1 MTRVHDM
8 GGRFGYG
15 AVPPEPEGTVFRES
29 WHARALALTLAAG
42 ALGCWNIDMSRHA
55 RERLHPREYAQFSY
69 FEKWLAALTN
79 LLVETGVLKVSDL
92 LPCASDRTAQAQSLH
107 ALKAKN
113 VNALLGRGSPTTR
126 DCQGLA
132 RFSVGD
138 SVRAHRLAE
147 NRLVP
152 GGHTRLPAYAAGAC
166 GRVLRHHGFHVFPDS
181 NAHGLGEAPQ
191 PLYAVAFPA
200 AELWVNPEHPQDEVV
215 LDLWESYLEPAQ

>member
-1 MTRVHDM
+1 MTRIHDM

-15 AVPPEPEGTVFRES
+15 PVRPDPDGTAFEES

-42 ALGCWNIDMSRHA
+42 ALGCWNLDMSRHV
-55 RERLHPREYAQFSY
+55 RERLHPQEYARFSY

-79 LLVETGVLKVSDL
+79 LLVETGVLETGDL
-92 LPCASDRTAQAQSLH
+92 LPGAGNQAAQAPSSR
-107 ALKAKN
+107 ALKAED
-113 VNALLGRGSPTTR
+113 VNALLRRGSPTTR
-126 DCQGLA
+126 DCRGLA
-132 RFSVGD
+132 RFSAGD
-138 SVRAHRLAE
+138 PVRAHRPAE

-166 GRVLRHHGFHVFPDS
+166 GRVLRHHGCHVFPDS

-200 AELWVNPEHPQDEVV
+200 AELWASPEHPNDEVV
-215 LDLWESYLEPAQ
+215 LDLWESYLEPMQ

>member
-15 AVPPEPEGTVFRES
+15 AVLPEPDGTVFGES

-55 RERLHPREYAQFSY
+55 RERLHPQEYARFSY

-79 LLVETGVLKVSDL
+79 LLVETDALEESDL
-92 LPCASDRTAQAQSLH
+92 LSCADQQAPQPLSSR
-107 ALKAKN
+107 ALRADN
-113 VNALLGRGSPTTR
+113 VNHLLSRGSPTTR

-138 SVRAHRLAE
+138 PVRAHRLAE

-191 PLYAVAFPA
+191 PLYSVAFPA
-200 AELWVNPEHPQDEVV
+200 AELWVNPEHPRDEVV
-215 LDLWESYLEPAQ
+215 LDLWESYLEPMP